1 MFSTTRV
8 FDHFWS
14 KIFRG
19 AAEGVGFFCFGDL
32 AMAKSEGKSGGV

>member
-19 AAEGVGFFCFGDL
+19 AAEGVGFFCLVG
-32 AMAKSEGKSGGV
+32 AN

>member
-19 AAEGVGFFCFGDL
+19 AAEGVGFFCLGLGMRFSDD
-32 AMAKSEGKSGGV
+32 

>member
-19 AAEGVGFFCFGDL
+19 AAEGVGFFCFGLGMRFSD
-32 AMAKSEGKSGGV
+32 G